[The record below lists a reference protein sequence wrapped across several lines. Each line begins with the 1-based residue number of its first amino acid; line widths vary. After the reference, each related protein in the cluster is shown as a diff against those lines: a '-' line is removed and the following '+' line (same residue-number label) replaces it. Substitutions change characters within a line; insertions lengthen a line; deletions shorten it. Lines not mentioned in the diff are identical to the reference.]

1 MFLFFAYA
9 KMKLNMSEES
19 VNNILSTPPATPN
32 QSSIMSAPPDKKKAQ
47 RIVAIT
53 IALAVSLALNIVLAV
68 VSLSKNEKINA
79 LQRDVKDNES
89 LIVELK
95 NKINTMESGS

>member
-1 MFLFFAYA
+1 
-9 KMKLNMSEES
+9 MKLNMSEES

-79 LQRDVKDNES
+79 LQRNDEDNKAIIDD
-89 LIVELK
+89 LKHRIIELDEEINS
-95 NKINTMESGS
+95 NK